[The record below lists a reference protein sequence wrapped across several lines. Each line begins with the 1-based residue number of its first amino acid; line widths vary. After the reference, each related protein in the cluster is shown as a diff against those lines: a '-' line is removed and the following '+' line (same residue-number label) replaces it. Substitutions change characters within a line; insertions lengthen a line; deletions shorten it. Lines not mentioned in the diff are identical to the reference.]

1 MSEITRQSIWF
12 LGIIL
17 LSFGHGVKGRRTSL
31 GYKNAAQTIHS
42 LGDVFD
48 RIDIYKQ
55 PAFDHPLLKN
65 HTIQMRP
72 SWYPKEASAEPKIS
86 REESVVSSV
95 RNKFEECPK
104 GTIPIYFYRAIQ
116 KSSVWIPQL
125 EIPIELSAVSTGL
138 INSAGTEMVG
148 VGWIV
153 HPSFCGDSLT
163 RLFISWMIV
172 GSQDTGCYNFL
183 CPGFIQTN
191 PMAGLG
197 AIIATVSVIGGQVY
211 HVNSNIRD
219 VNTGNRWFI
228 FQGFP
233 IDYWPE
239 SIFTNFNVHRTV
251 VWTGQVLITNSY
263 GYHTS
268 TQMGNGLFRVELQD
282 AAYFKN
288 LQVVDIDGK
297 WPRPIGIV
305 AFQDNNGCLDTREI
319 KFSMTTGFNF
329 GG

>member
-1 MSEITRQSIWF
+1 M
-12 LGIIL
+12 
-17 LSFGHGVKGRRTSL
+17 
-31 GYKNAAQTIHS
+31 
-42 LGDVFD
+42 D
-48 RIDIYKQ
+48 
-55 PAFDHPLLKN
+55 
-65 HTIQMRP
+65 
-72 SWYPKEASAEPKIS
+72 
-86 REESVVSSV
+86 SS
-95 RNKFEECPK
+95 
-104 GTIPIYFYRAIQ
+104 
-116 KSSVWIPQL
+116 
-125 EIPIELSAVSTGL
+125 
-138 INSAGTEMVG
+138 
-148 VGWIV
+148 
-153 HPSFCGDSLT
+153 
-163 RLFISWMIV
+163 
-172 GSQDTGCYNFL
+172 
-183 CPGFIQTN
+183 
-191 PMAGLG
+191 
-197 AIIATVSVIGGQVY
+197 
-211 HVNSNIRD
+211 D